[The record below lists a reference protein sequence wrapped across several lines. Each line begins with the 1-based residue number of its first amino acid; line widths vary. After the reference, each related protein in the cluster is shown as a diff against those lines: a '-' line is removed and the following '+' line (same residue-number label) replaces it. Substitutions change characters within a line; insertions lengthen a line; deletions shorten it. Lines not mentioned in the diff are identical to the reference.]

1 MRVFIHQLNTTEY
14 MFAAIAG
21 TALKAVGSIAGVII
35 ASRQA
40 RKAQREQ
47 EALIKGREADNQEWY
62 DREYNMDSTQRADAQ
77 RLLTMTSEAIKNRNQ
92 RAEGMAAVGGATEE
106 SVAAE
111 KQINSQA
118 LADTASAINEQG
130 QARKDQVEETYQA
143 RKDALNNEQQLLAQ
157 QTNAQKQ
164 ANIASAI
171 SGISGAAAG
180 ILGNATDKPVEE
192 ATKPNKGF

>member
-1 MRVFIHQLNTTEY
+1 MEFP
-14 MFAAIAG
+14 AIAG
-21 TALKAVGSIAGVII
+21 TALKAVGGIVGGII

-40 RKAQREQ
+40 RKAEREQ
-47 EALIKGREADNQEWY
+47 NALIQERETDNQDWY
-62 DREYNMDSTQRADAQ
+62 DREYNVDSTQRADAQ
-77 RLLTMTSEAIKNRNQ
+77 RLLTMTSEAIKNRNK

-118 LADTASAINEQG
+118 LANTASAINEQG

-143 RKDALNNEQQLLAQ
+143 RKDALNSDRQLLAQ

-164 ANIASAI
+164 SNIASAI

-180 ILGNATDKPVEE
+180 ILGNAADKPVEE
-192 ATKPNKGF
+192 EANKPNKGF